1 MQGTHDRASTKDSAI
16 EVMATAMSRNKKQSM
31 RGTGTG
37 KQILLSSDYPPHSS
51 LMNVTSSMSLDSY
64 VENMLRHMFVYAANG
79 ARSSAMLDETILKAR
94 SKVTIGIFQST
105 RSISVLLTRRPFQ
118 LYLFAMGAI
127 VLGGS
132 TYTIIRTNKKPTPGM
147 FEGRFFR
154 FKIAGAQSIPA
165 VYDVNLLRQGCPLGE
180 PSKKSKQG
188 STYWIDYGKTV
199 SANGWMFATM
209 DLATKTSPVVF
220 SLEACSMNTDTGDRR
235 KELAENMLRK
245 KFYNAEQNENS
256 RRDPVWSETPKDMDT
271 AGWNSEN
278 SAMPRAGTCRQVGGT
293 EWQHKNDGSVYVS
306 SEREYY
312 QTAQQE
318 SSQGEYNQPGQEHR
332 QFFFD
337 YSVRY
342 TKNLVQT
349 AALVFGLASL
359 LAAPLAAFKVRSAG
373 CICNLM
379 ILYLY
384 LTLRKYGCLRAF
396 ISSEARNRNRINLLV
411 NRHVKSS
418 CNEYVF
424 ANRHV
429 NPSGKEYVFVNWHLE
444 SSGKYI
450 LRLELSLPVC
460 LGFWHVFTTVNLLAI
475 LVCRRLTKIM

>member
-1 MQGTHDRASTKDSAI
+1 MGSN
-16 EVMATAMSRNKKQSM
+16 AT
-31 RGTGTG
+31 
-37 KQILLSSDYPPHSS
+37 
-51 LMNVTSSMSLDSY
+51 SMSLDSY
-64 VENMLRHMFVYAANG
+64 MENMLRDLFVYAANG
-79 ARSSAMLDETILKAR
+79 AGSSAMLDETIMKAR
-94 SKVTIGIFQST
+94 SKVTMGIFQST

-118 LYLFAMGAI
+118 LYLFALGAI
-127 VLGGS
+127 VLGVS
-132 TYTIIRTNKKPTPGM
+132 TYTLIRTNKNPTPGM

-180 PSKKSKQG
+180 PSNKTKQG

-199 SANGWMFATM
+199 SANGWMFTTM

-220 SLEACSMNTDTGDRR
+220 SLEACSINNKDTGDRR
-235 KELAENMLRK
+235 KELAEYRLTK

-256 RRDPVWSETPKDMDT
+256 RRDPVWSETPNNMDT

-278 SAMPRAGTCRQVGGT
+278 SAMPPAGTCTPVGGT
-293 EWQHKNDGSVYVS
+293 EWHHKNDGSVYVS

-312 QTAQQE
+312 QTGQQE
-318 SSQGEYNQPGQEHR
+318 ISQGEYNR

-373 CICNLM
+373 CICNFM

-384 LTLRKYGCLRAF
+384 LTLREYGCLRAF
-396 ISSEARNRNRINLLV
+396 ISLEARNRINLLV

-424 ANRHV
+424 VNRHV
-429 NPSGKEYVFVNWHLE
+429 KPSGKEYIFVDCNLE
-444 SSGKYI
+444 SSGKYL
-450 LRLELSLPVC
+450 LRLGLPFPVC
-460 LGFWHVFTTVNLLAI
+460 
-475 LVCRRLTKIM
+475 